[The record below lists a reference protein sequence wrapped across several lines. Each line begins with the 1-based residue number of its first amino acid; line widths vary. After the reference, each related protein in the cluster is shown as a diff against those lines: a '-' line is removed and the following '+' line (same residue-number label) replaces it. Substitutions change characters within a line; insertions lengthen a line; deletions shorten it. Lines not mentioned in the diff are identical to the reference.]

1 MSEQSRPQSKAQRL
15 AMRAI
20 QARLVEQDSNFRQF
34 ALDRG
39 FEPRTVTQAV
49 ARYAGQHDLPRGRLT
64 FRILVELSRATG
76 MEVVPGILKAAAA
89 DAA

>member
-1 MSEQSRPQSKAQRL
+1 MSEQSRIKSQAKRL

-34 ALDRG
+34 ALDKG
-39 FEPRTVTQAV
+39 FEPRTVTQVV
-49 ARYAGQHDLPRGRLT
+49 ARYAGQDDLPRGRLS
-64 FRILVELSRATG
+64 FRILLELSRATG
-76 MEVVPGILKAAAA
+76 LEVVPGILKAAAA

>member
-1 MSEQSRPQSKAQRL
+1 MSEQSTAQRL

-64 FRILVELSRATG
+64 FRILVELSKTTG
-76 MEVVPGILKAAAA
+76 LEVVPGILKAAAA
-89 DAA
+89 GDAA